1 MGNIILFTPSEHND
15 RAVKGKLLKVGLIK
29 FCTGMILFLQ
39 LASGQNN
46 MRKLR
51 EGAQVQV
58 METDHIIICGINSRL
73 TFILK
78 QLDSYHEFSVRLGA
92 ATAR

>member
-1 MGNIILFTPSEHND
+1 
-15 RAVKGKLLKVGLIK
+15 
-29 FCTGMILFLQ
+29 
-39 LASGQNN
+39 